1 MAGTRASRER
11 RRAVPP
17 PRSGVSGFRTREL
30 VNSPAVTSPLRHPIA
45 TAQGKVYASWA
56 ATFTRL
62 VLGLVFAWF
71 GYHELVDPR
80 LWTGYVPVVPAT
92 STASLVLVLV
102 HGVVL
107 FVLAVALVVG
117 VAPRAAGAVGALLM
131 VEIVVSLGVTGIND
145 IVVRDLGVLG
155 LAIAVAVGRSR
166 GVLNR

>member
-1 MAGTRASRER
+1 MDR
-11 RRAVPP
+11 
-17 PRSGVSGFRTREL
+17 
-30 VNSPAVTSPLRHPIA
+30 PAVASSLRLPIPTTQEMVHA
-45 TAQGKVYASWA
+45 TWA
-56 ATFTRL
+56 ATFTRF

-102 HGVVL
+102 HGLVL

-155 LAIAVAVGRSR
+155 LAVAVAVGRSR

>member
-1 MAGTRASRER
+1 MAGTRAARER

-17 PRSGVSGFRTREL
+17 PRYGVSGVRTREP
-30 VNSPAVTSPLRHPIA
+30 VDRPAVASSLHLPIT
-45 TAQGKVYASWA
+45 TAQAKVHASWA
-56 ATFTRL
+56 ATFTRC

-80 LWTGYVPVVPAT
+80 LWTGYVPVLPAT

-102 HGVVL
+102 HGLVL

-131 VEIVVSLGVTGIND
+131 VEIVVSLGVSGIND

-155 LAIAVAVGRSR
+155 LAVAVAMGRSR